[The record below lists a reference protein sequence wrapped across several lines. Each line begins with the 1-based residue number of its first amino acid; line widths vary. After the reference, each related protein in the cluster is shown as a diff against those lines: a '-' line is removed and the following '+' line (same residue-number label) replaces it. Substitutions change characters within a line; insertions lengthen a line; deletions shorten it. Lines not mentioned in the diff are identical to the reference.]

1 MIFKKKYTK
10 QFLKNFKILIIQ
22 EVLILKTL
30 SNFEKGNK
38 LPIGCSI
45 DTVIGGG
52 IEKRCITQF
61 YGPPGSG
68 KTNIVLKML
77 VQCAKN
83 GKKAVLIDTEGGL
96 SIERVKQIAG
106 DDFEKLAGNIIVM
119 EPTTF
124 KEQNEAVQK
133 IETSLKRGVNNIELV
148 VLDSA
153 VALYRLKDGSQTEI
167 NRELGKQMGLLSRLA
182 RKYEIAVIITNH
194 IYSLFDEEDV
204 IEPVGGTILK
214 YWSKIIIELEKN
226 DNGER
231 FAVLKKHKSRKEG
244 GKIKFEII
252 DKGLE

>member
-1 MIFKKKYTK
+1 M
-10 QFLKNFKILIIQ
+10 
-22 EVLILKTL
+22 KTL
-30 SNFEKGNK
+30 SNVKKGSK
-38 LPIGCSI
+38 LPVGCSI
-45 DTVIGGG
+45 DTIIGGG

-68 KTNIVLKML
+68 KTNIALKML

-96 SIERVKQIAG
+96 SIERIKQIAG
-106 DDFEKLAGNIIVM
+106 DNLENLAGNIIVL

-124 KEQNEAVQK
+124 KEQNEALQK
-133 IETSLKRGVNNIELV
+133 IETSLKSGADNIDLV

-182 RKYEIAVIITNH
+182 RKYDIAVIITNH
-194 IYSLFDEEDV
+194 IYSIFDEENA

-214 YWSKIIIELEKN
+214 YWSKIIVELEKN
-226 DNGER
+226 DNGDR
-231 FAVLKKHKSRKEG
+231 FAVLKRHKSRPEG
-244 GKIKFEII
+244 ARIKFEII
-252 DKGLE
+252 DRGLK